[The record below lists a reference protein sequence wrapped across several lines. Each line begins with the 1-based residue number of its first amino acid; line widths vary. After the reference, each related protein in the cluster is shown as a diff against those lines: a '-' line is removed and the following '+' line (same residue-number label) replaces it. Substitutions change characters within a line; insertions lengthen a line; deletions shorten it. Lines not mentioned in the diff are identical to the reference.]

1 MKFVLFNTL
10 AVISGL
16 IFGSV
21 VNMSLIS
28 LGTKIIAAP
37 AGVDVSTMESLAQS
51 MHLFEPKHFIFPF
64 LAHALGTLAG
74 AMLAAKIAASYK
86 LIFAMLIGL
95 AFFAGGTSM
104 VLSLPSPLW
113 FNVLDLTL
121 AYLPMAYLGYKVA
134 KKNQPKLNLGWFDFF
149 KQSFSQLTNISP

>member
-1 MKFVLFNTL
+1 MKTILLNTL
-10 AVISGL
+10 AVIGGL

-28 LGTKIIAAP
+28 LGTKLIAAP

-74 AMLAAKIAASYK
+74 AMLAAKIAVSHQLK
-86 LIFAMLIGL
+86 FAMVIGL
-95 AFFAGGTSM
+95 AFLAGGTSM
-104 VLSLPSPLW
+104 VISLPSPMW
-113 FNVLDLTL
+113 FNVLDLVF
-121 AYLPMAYLGYKVA
+121 AYLPMAYLGYKLA
-134 KKNQPKLNLGWFDFF
+134 TKNKAEV
-149 KQSFSQLTNISP
+149 